1 MGFRLFCILIDV
13 RRYYMPMKRCALSVV
28 LLLSAILC
36 FADDGKTLFALV
48 GTGIKDPVTEI
59 ASLYEKKTGVK
70 VSMTFGNSGT
80 LLGQLQL
87 DPKGDLLMPGS
98 MAAVETAR
106 KKGLVFDVSDA
117 IAYHVPVIVTP
128 KGNPAKI
135 NTVDDLA
142 KPGVKLIMPDK
153 ISTALG
159 VMAYQIF
166 EKRGIT
172 AGIDANILAFME
184 SPQKVVA
191 AILLGQGDAGIIE
204 ASNGVQN
211 AGKLEII
218 PIDPAINVTEKL
230 TCVVLSC
237 STQQDLAEDFLKFAN
252 SEGPAVFK
260 KYGYH
265 TAP

>member
-1 MGFRLFCILIDV
+1 MT
-13 RRYYMPMKRCALSVV
+13 KRKWFFAFFV
-28 LLLSAILC
+28 LVIPVMF
-36 FADDGKTLFALV
+36 FAEDAQTLFAWV
-48 GTGIKDPVTEI
+48 GTGIKEPVAEI
-59 ASLYEKKTGVK
+59 AAMYEKKTGVT
-70 VSMTFGNSGT
+70 VVMTFGNFGT

-87 DPKGDLLMPGS
+87 DPKGDILMPGS
-98 MAAVETAR
+98 MASIESAR
-106 KKGLVFDVSDA
+106 KKGLVSVVSA
-117 IAYHVPVIVTP
+117 PIAYHVPVIVTP
-128 KGNPAKI
+128 KGNPAHIK
-135 NTVDDLA
+135 TVEDLA
-142 KPGVKLIMPDK
+142 KPGVKLILPDK
-153 ISTALG
+153 VSTALG

-172 AGIDANILAFME
+172 AAADANILAFME

-204 ASNGVQN
+204 ASNGAKN

-237 STQQDLAEDFLKFAN
+237 TKNQSLADDFLRFAE
-252 SEGPAVFK
+252 SEGPAVFA